1 MAKPKFAKKPAAK
14 SGISKGMKV
23 KAIAGRLKKASRKGK

>member
-1 MAKPKFAKKPAAK
+1 MAKAKSAKKTK

>member
-1 MAKPKFAKKPAAK
+1 MAKAKTAKKPK

-23 KAIAGRLKKASRKGK
+23 KAMAGRLKKASRKGK